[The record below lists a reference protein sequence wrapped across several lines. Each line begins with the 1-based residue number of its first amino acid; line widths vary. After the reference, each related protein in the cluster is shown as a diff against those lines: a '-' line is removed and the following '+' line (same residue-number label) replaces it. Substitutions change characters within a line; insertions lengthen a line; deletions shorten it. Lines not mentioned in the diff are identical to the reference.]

1 MCNAY
6 AQAGLAVVSAY
17 QGYREKKAQNKA
29 IRRDQDTSRRNADKG
44 YMHDLNK
51 IDQEK
56 INADMERTKSEISI
70 KAEREKEI
78 AQKTNLGFGNG
89 VKIVQSMGQL
99 YDEEWL
105 EVTSLYDKDMQLFA
119 TQKTEAFANMSKT
132 YNSLTPPL
140 EPSRTGL
147 LLDVA
152 SSASNGYYQNEKDKT
167 AKKNSGG

>member
-78 AQKTNLGFGNG
+78 AQATNLGFGNG
-89 VKIVQSMGQL
+89 VKIVQSIGQL
-99 YDEEWL
+99 YDADWL
-105 EVTSLYDKDMQLFA
+105 EVTSSYDKDMQLFA
-119 TQKTEAFANMSKT
+119 NQKTEAFANMSKT
-132 YNSLTPPL
+132 YNSLTAPL
-140 EPSRTGL
+140 DPSRTGL

-152 SSASNGYYQNEKDKT
+152 SSASNGYYQNEKDKK
-167 AKKNSGG
+167 AKV